1 MATTKQDKLRLGA
14 FVLAG
19 TVVLLLG
26 LYLLGAKRNLFRN
39 TVTITTHFEQAGGL
53 RPGNN
58 VRYAGIDVGTV
69 RSVRIVSDTAVL
81 VTMDIRTRDAA
92 HIRSNAVA
100 SLGSDGLMGSRLVN
114 IGPGDGEGGP
124 IGDGTELR
132 SSVPLDTDLMMR
144 TLDRTNR
151 NLAAITDDLRQLSGR
166 LNAPG
171 GIGELMGDSLL
182 ARQVRDA
189 LDDLGRSATYLRT
202 ATAQVDGM
210 LANVQAGK
218 GALGMLVGDPATEQ
232 QVRNWLVTM
241 QQLADSLGQA
251 TAQVDRFAEGLN
263 TPGGLAH
270 ALSRDTAMAGD
281 VRRTLQQLD
290 RSSSLLEED
299 LKALQRNWFFR
310 RYFKE
315 KRKEED
321 RQKRN

>member
-1 MATTKQDKLRLGA
+1 MATTRTDKLRLGV
-14 FVLAG
+14 FILSG
-19 TVVLLLG
+19 TFVLLLG

-39 TVTITTHFEQAGGL
+39 TVAIDAHFEQVGGL

-69 RSVRIVSDTAVL
+69 RSVRIVNDTAVL
-81 VTMDIRTRDAA
+81 VTMDIRQREAV
-92 HIRSNAVA
+92 HIRANAIA

-114 IGPGDGEGGP
+114 IGPGDGEASP
-124 IGDGTELR
+124 IEDGTVLR
-132 SSVPLDTDLMMR
+132 SSIPLDTDLMMR

-151 NLAAITDDLRQLSGR
+151 NLAAITDDLRGLSGR

-171 GIGELMGDSLL
+171 GIGHLLGDSLL
-182 ARQVRDA
+182 ARQVRSA
-189 LDDLGRSATYLRT
+189 LDDLGRSAAYLRS
-202 ATAQVDGM
+202 ATGQVDGM
-210 LANVQAGK
+210 LVNVQAGR

-241 QQLADSLGQA
+241 QQLADSLGRA

-263 TPGGLAH
+263 TPGGLTH
-270 ALSRDTAMAGD
+270 TLSRDTAMAGD
-281 VRRTLQQLD
+281 VRRTLHQLD

-315 KRKEED
+315 KAKEETKP
-321 RQKRN
+321 RRN